1 MSRKKKL
8 LLNTVSS
15 FFYQIVIVLCGF
27 ILPQMFIE
35 YYGSSANG
43 LIASITNFLAF
54 FALTEM
60 GIGAVVRASL
70 YKPLADNDN
79 VELSKIL
86 VSSKRFFS
94 KIAFFLVLYSILLV
108 ILFPFISDSE
118 YDFLCTA
125 VLIIA
130 IAFCSFSQ
138 YLFGVVY
145 EQLLNAAQRSY
156 IPLLISSATIIISTM
171 ISVIM
176 IKNGCSLQSVK
187 VVAALVFLARPIF
200 LKLCAR
206 RLYDIDFSVSYTSEP
221 IKQKWNGVAQHVA
234 TFILKH
240 SDFVILTFFS
250 SLKNV
255 SIYYVYNLISNGLHS
270 LVSIASNGFYS
281 LIGDMYAKNE
291 RDKLND
297 LFRMFELGIHFLVV
311 VIYSCAFI
319 LAIPFVRLYTLN
331 VQDADYCLPM
341 FANVFLAASMFF
353 CLRTPY
359 YTVVQSVGHFKE
371 TQNSAIIEAVLNVV
385 LSLVFVFKLGL
396 LGVAIGTC
404 VAMAYRTLYLVV
416 YLSKNILG
424 LSLVKF
430 VIRMMV
436 DFVAVSLSIFLCD
449 SVVFYCNDYVAFAI
463 LGFKVFG
470 ISLLSVFIVNI
481 AFYCKDFRMM
491 LRLLKK
497 RGSI

>member
-1 MSRKKKL
+1 
-8 LLNTVSS
+8 
-15 FFYQIVIVLCGF
+15 
-27 ILPQMFIE
+27 
-35 YYGSSANG
+35 
-43 LIASITNFLAF
+43 
-54 FALTEM
+54 
-60 GIGAVVRASL
+60 
-70 YKPLADNDN
+70 
-79 VELSKIL
+79 
-86 VSSKRFFS
+86 
-94 KIAFFLVLYSILLV
+94 
-108 ILFPFISDSE
+108 
-118 YDFLCTA
+118 
-125 VLIIA
+125 
-130 IAFCSFSQ
+130 
-138 YLFGVVY
+138 
-145 EQLLNAAQRSY
+145 
-156 IPLLISSATIIISTM
+156 
-171 ISVIM
+171 
-176 IKNGCSLQSVK
+176 
-187 VVAALVFLARPIF
+187 
-200 LKLCAR
+200 
-206 RLYDIDFSVSYTSEP
+206 
-221 IKQKWNGVAQHVA
+221 
-234 TFILKH
+234 
-240 SDFVILTFFS
+240 
-250 SLKNV
+250 
-255 SIYYVYNLISNGLHS
+255 
-270 LVSIASNGFYS
+270 
-281 LIGDMYAKNE
+281 MYAKNE

-341 FANVFLAASMFF
+341 FAYVFLAASMFF